1 MAVSINIATFL
12 LLQVSLLLFSASH
25 VQFAHKIPAQTIHN
39 HDNDNCIHDDDDVRS
54 TGHKDFTPAP
64 TMSSPHLEMVKD
76 TDGDEESCINNSSS
90 MITADLLANA
100 APLLLPNSFT
110 CPQAFFL
117 FRDSL
122 TNIGNIQILAHGLP
136 NTTLQY
142 PYGESYT
149 FTNEPGHNRYCDGK
163 LIIDFICKF
172 HEFTVRFHFQK

>member
-1 MAVSINIATFL
+1 
-12 LLQVSLLLFSASH
+12 
-25 VQFAHKIPAQTIHN
+25 
-39 HDNDNCIHDDDDVRS
+39 
-54 TGHKDFTPAP
+54 
-64 TMSSPHLEMVKD
+64 MVKD

-90 MITADLLANA
+90 MITADLFANA

-149 FTNEPGHNRYCDGK
+149 FTNEPGHNRYCDGE
-163 LIIDFICKF
+163 LIIDFIGKY
-172 HEFTVRFHFQK
+172 HEFIFKSEITHVHTTWSLFTM